1 MQTIEQIYE
10 LASRGLWFYIVD
22 TPYDSLLDTDDEF
35 NENIVILKYYK
46 HTVEHCHYVEF
57 D

>member
-10 LASRGLWFYIVD
+10 LASRDLWTYLAD
-22 TPYDSLLDTDDEF
+22 TPFDSLLDSDDKD
-35 NENIVILKYYK
+35 NENIVILRYYK